1 MKRDY
6 HNFKGD
12 EFYSHITENADE
24 FPFAFTYGETRYI
37 GFSSE
42 HFKLL
47 SSIYQEKDE
56 KETKIISF
64 LFKETLRIDLKVTH
78 YYTHGV
84 TEWTVFF
91 ENVSDRNSEI
101 LQNMG
106 AQMNFTGHYPTLK
119 GIFGDLVNRY
129 TPYYY
134 DLSDNTYVEF
144 SSDNGRTSHINFPY
158 FNLEHGDGGAM
169 LAIGW
174 AGTWN
179 AGFSSLNGK
188 VTYTASAVNGFSS
201 YLKPGEKIRTALFV
215 YAPYSVR
222 NEHFATNYWRSWFV
236 EYNLPKNDSLGTVIK
251 PFSTCCLAYD
261 TGYPNSDG
269 SISERHT
276 TWRPSLEKMIAE
288 DVKVD
293 FRWVDAGWYQAPDG
307 SSAEPNVAGHD
318 WWDTTGTWTPDPTKW
333 PDGTFREATDF
344 ARANGMRTLLWF
356 EPERITDP
364 VNLAKNHGYDINW
377 CAEISDSN
385 GNERVFGNNLGNPDC
400 FDWTI
405 SRIKKTL
412 TECRIDM
419 YREDNCTRGKLNQIW
434 QVFDK
439 REGEGRKGI
448 SEAKM
453 IAAHYRLWDEILC
466 CTLSYGGCGFLDSCA
481 GGGGRNDIESL
492 RRGVPLLRS
501 DLDRTSTSIRLS
513 MTSTLSKWIPFC
525 GANSRE
531 KVGEH
536 SKTGISDKYVWRA
549 SYLPALNVDAQFV
562 MEKSP
567 DFDNM
572 RFGLKE
578 WRLVSE
584 YLLKEFYP
592 LTVWHPRDNNTD
604 FTAYAYYDPEKEKGI
619 LFVFRQENCVRNNIR
634 LQLPFAKGKYILT
647 DEDSKDTLI
656 TEGNIEIF
664 IEEKRTA
671 KLIRIEKITG

>member
-1 MKRDY
+1 
-6 HNFKGD
+6 
-12 EFYSHITENADE
+12 
-24 FPFAFTYGETRYI
+24 
-37 GFSSE
+37 
-42 HFKLL
+42 
-47 SSIYQEKDE
+47 
-56 KETKIISF
+56 
-64 LFKETLRIDLKVTH
+64 
-78 YYTHGV
+78 
-84 TEWTVFF
+84 
-91 ENVSDRNSEI
+91 
-101 LQNMG
+101 
-106 AQMNFTGHYPTLK
+106 
-119 GIFGDLVNRY
+119 
-129 TPYYY
+129 
-134 DLSDNTYVEF
+134 
-144 SSDNGRTSHINFPY
+144 
-158 FNLEHGDGGAM
+158 
-169 LAIGW
+169 
-174 AGTWN
+174 
-179 AGFSSLNGK
+179 
-188 VTYTASAVNGFSS
+188 
-201 YLKPGEKIRTALFV
+201 
-215 YAPYSVR
+215 
-222 NEHFATNYWRSWFV
+222 
-236 EYNLPKNDSLGTVIK
+236 
-251 PFSTCCLAYD
+251 
-261 TGYPNSDG
+261 
-269 SISERHT
+269 
-276 TWRPSLEKMIAE
+276 
-288 DVKVD
+288 
-293 FRWVDAGWYQAPDG
+293 
-307 SSAEPNVAGHD
+307 
-318 WWDTTGTWTPDPTKW
+318 
-333 PDGTFREATDF
+333 
-344 ARANGMRTLLWF
+344 
-356 EPERITDP
+356 
-364 VNLAKNHGYDINW
+364 
-377 CAEISDSN
+377 
-385 GNERVFGNNLGNPDC
+385 
-400 FDWTI
+400 
-405 SRIKKTL
+405 
-412 TECRIDM
+412 M
-419 YREDNCTRGKLNQIW
+419 YREDNCTRGKLNQVW
-434 QVFDK
+434 KVFDK

-562 MEKSP
+562 MDKSP

-592 LTVWHPRDNNTD
+592 LTVWHPRDNDTD